1 MNTKLFAKLAFAT
14 FVISAAAATQAS
26 DITEFPLNTASKL
39 SRVEVQADALK
50 ASQPKGE
57 IGFSY
62 DTATLARESRSSS
75 SRMQVK
81 MEKPA
86 SKSEKMADAYFV
98 GGM

>member
-1 MNTKLFAKLAFAT
+1 MNTKHFAKLAFTA
-14 FVISAAAATQAS
+14 FLISAAAATQAS
-26 DITEFPLNTASKL
+26 EITEFPLNTASKL
-39 SRVEVQADALK
+39 SRAEVQADAK
-50 ASQPKGE
+50 NAAQPKGE
-57 IGFSY
+57 VGFSY

-86 SKSEKMADAYFV
+86 SKSEKMAGSYFI